1 MIDHHSRAI
10 VGVMK
15 KKWVDYT
22 SDKTIPDFQY
32 RIIGASRFNETTYHL
47 DVEVRFHKL
56 NPFQKLK
63 FFFITRKQ
71 HMIDRVILNIV
82 FDFNNRGGY
91 KIFGI
96 EDFIFKN
103 VTINFF

>member
-1 MIDHHSRAI
+1 MDHHARAI

-15 KKWVDYT
+15 KKWVNYT

-32 RIIGASRFNETTYHL
+32 RIIGASKFNEKTYHL
-47 DVEVRFHKL
+47 DVEVKFHKL
-56 NPFQKLK
+56 SLIEKLK
-63 FFFITRKQ
+63 FFFTTRKQ
-71 HMIDRVILNIV
+71 HMKDRVILNIV

-96 EDFIFKN
+96 EDFLFKN
-103 VTINFF
+103 VTIKFF